1 MNRKQE
7 YLKHVSIGIIGP
19 SKACIKRAIDSMFEP
34 NPHYYQIRGEVNKKM
49 AIDFRKEWKAFRVE
63 CGRYYIVK
71 DPGDAIVP
79 TGTLANAMDTWM
91 RNVVLKRERLME
103 IYVKERITT
112 EIDGGNS
119 EAHNVKIIDK
129 RCNILICSKFIN
141 KKHFD
146 EWCKKKGGK

>member
-1 MNRKQE
+1 
-7 YLKHVSIGIIGP
+7 
-19 SKACIKRAIDSMFEP
+19 
-34 NPHYYQIRGEVNKKM
+34 M
-49 AIDFRKEWKAFRVE
+49 AIDFRKEWKRFRAE
-63 CGRYYIVK
+63 YGHCYIQAK
-71 DPGDAIVP
+71 EGSPKSTCA
-79 TGTLANAMDTWM
+79 LANVMDTWM
-91 RNVVLKRERLME
+91 RNVILNRERLME
-103 IYVKERITT
+103 EYMKERITT